1 MLHLMQPDDV
11 NKAIGANVAA
21 LRAERGWSQ
30 AELAEHWGNALGHR
44 IDPTT
49 VTRLERG
56 RRPTPVH
63 ELIQLAGILGARNWA
78 ALVQEPKVL
87 RAASGIETCND
98 MVTEAYDQIR
108 DATVEYLKAQYLL
121 ERAIARGEEVG
132 VFDAAAHR
140 IRLTFPPEEAVLM
153 GRIRWQRRDQAS
165 KEGDADYKR
174 IDEVIPELL
183 AVLRDKGLVED
194 LDAGEASRGDDV
206 EHQEAQ

>member
-1 MLHLMQPDDV
+1 MLHLMQPEDV

-78 ALVQEPKVL
+78 QLVQEPKVL
-87 RAASGIETCND
+87 RAAAAIKNWQDAMSR
-98 MVTEAYDQIR
+98 AKQQIR
-108 DATVEYLKAQYLL
+108 EGTRDYLEAQYWLA
-121 ERAIARGEEVG
+121 RDIARAEEVG

-140 IRLTFPPEEAVLM
+140 IELTFPPEEGLLL
-153 GRIRWQRRDQAS
+153 GRIDWQRRDQAS
-165 KEGDADYKR
+165 YESDADYKR
-174 IDEVIPELL
+174 IDEIVAI
-183 AVLRDKGLVED
+183 LRDKGLVEG
-194 LDAGEASRGDDV
+194 LDPGEASSGGGDV
-206 EHQEAQ
+206 EHQETQ